1 MKKKL
6 MMVAV
11 LLGALTLG
19 ACVDDN
25 ESQSV
30 TKVRDAKAAQLNAL
44 AAKANAEAEAETIRA
59 NAEAALKAA
68 ETAYKQAM
76 ADKEAAEAEYTKQEY
91 LLRLAKIKAEYEASI
106 AEAKKNAA
114 SYDKEAFASASAQ
127 INALY
132 IQYTNALSQSQAL
145 NSELLNAKIKL
156 ATVDAD
162 AEAAN
167 AAYNEIVIAQNNI
180 IAQNTA
186 AIERLKAIAAKAED
200 KDALYKQMQDLAAQA
215 YNLENVDLAD
225 ANKLASEAGKS
236 FDEAYLP
243 ISINYSGSDYHDY
256 TAWKAGVLPYVKA
269 ATELNTYSKKF
280 FETTYKSVEI
290 EDCPYTASFLTYI
303 PVSNGDFAD
312 ATYYVNSLLERNIE
326 AAEIALGKATA
337 GTTQG
342 TGRIGELE
350 QAEAQLKA
358 LKEQLDAENKKT
370 TPDPATVKSLTDQV
384 AQQEIAVVK
393 AEDNKATAEKELEDA
408 NAKLTELNA
417 NLAIVEE
424 GSAEQKA
431 YADAIVVAVTAK
443 EKVLVANHNVHL
455 VKDAINAIGI
465 TSWKD
470 EDATQPEYYTSDSE
484 YGRIASL
491 YSGIA
496 DVESLIANCEKN
508 IAEAKKVI
516 ANGSTSVYEW
526 KYTSIKYYDPTLDN
540 DGDGIAEGGMVYG
553 SGYAYVIVTAAAK
566 PVNVEDT
573 KKLIQAQIDA
583 LTAQINIQDAL
594 AAKYKSELE
603 TLIKNQ
609 DSAE

>member
-1 MKKKL
+1 

-114 SYDKEAFASASAQ
+114 SYDKEAFAAASAQ

-132 IQYTNALSQSQAL
+132 NQYATALSQSQTL
-145 NSELLNAKIKL
+145 NSQLLNAKIKL
-156 ATVDAD
+156 AAADAD

-167 AAYNEIVIAQNNI
+167 AAYNEIVIAQNNK

-200 KDALYKQMQDLAAQA
+200 RDALYKQMQDLAAQA
-215 YNLENVDLAD
+215 YNLENVDLVA
-225 ANKLASEAGKS
+225 ANKAASEADKS

-243 ISINYSGSDYHDY
+243 ININYSPSDYHDY
-256 TAWKAGVLPYVKA
+256 AEWKAGVLPYVKA
-269 ATELNTYSKKF
+269 ATELNTYSTKF
-280 FETTYKSVEI
+280 FETIYKTVEI
-290 EDCPYTASFLTYI
+290 EDCPHTDHFLTYI

-312 ATYYVNSLLERNIE
+312 ATYSVNSLLKRNIE
-326 AAEIALGKATA
+326 AAENVLGKATV
-337 GTTQG
+337 GTTSG

-350 QAEAQLKA
+350 QAQTQLKK

-370 TPDPATVKSLTDQV
+370 APDPVTVKNLTDQI
-384 AQQEIAVVK
+384 ALQEIAVVK
-393 AEDNKATAEKELEDA
+393 AEDNKAIAEEDLKDA
-408 NAKLTELNA
+408 NENLKEFNA
-417 NLAIVEE
+417 NLAIVKE

-431 YADAIVVAVTAK
+431 YVAAVAVAVTAK
-443 EKVLVANHNVHL
+443 EGVLAAEHKIHL
-455 VKDAINAIGI
+455 VNDAIDVIGI
-465 TSWKD
+465 TSW
-470 EDATQPEYYTSDSE
+470 ENSDATQPENYTSDSE

-491 YSGIA
+491 YNGIA
-496 DVESLIANCEKN
+496 DIESLIANCEKN
-508 IAEAKKVI
+508 IADAKKVI
-516 ANGSTSVYEW
+516 ANGTVSTYDW
-526 KYTSIKYYDPTLDN
+526 KYTNIKYYDPTFDS
-540 DGDGIAEGGMVYG
+540 DGDGIAEGGYIDG
-553 SGYAYVIVTAAAK
+553 LGYAYVIVTTAAK
-566 PVNVEDT
+566 PVDVEDT

-594 AAKYKSELE
+594 AAKYKSDLE
-603 TLIKNQ
+603 ALIKNQ
-609 DSAE
+609 GSVE